1 MGDNFK
7 ADIDHYN
14 FIYQIKFRMQSVQI
28 IFLKDF
34 ICATFI
40 VCMFQYINY
49 SYLNL
54 FTERR
59 YLHAETYQEKLAIIQ
74 NNLVVYKQFN
84 YAGTLLSISY
94 FLNFLSRMIYNGFSK
109 KKIKMDIW
117 LLFDLLAGGVN
128 ILAFNIVGSSS
139 AESILNVQTK
149 RFYDY
154 YMIMVLIISWLR
166 FFSYF
171 LVVSKI
177 SKITL
182 TLFMMLRQT
191 VYFMLILSCYM
202 ILMTTVFATL
212 FRDATTADAS

>member
-1 MGDNFK
+1 
-7 ADIDHYN
+7 
-14 FIYQIKFRMQSVQI
+14 
-28 IFLKDF
+28 
-34 ICATFI
+34 
-40 VCMFQYINY
+40 
-49 SYLNL
+49 
-54 FTERR
+54 
-59 YLHAETYQEKLAIIQ
+59 
-74 NNLVVYKQFN
+74 VVYKQFN

-139 AESILNVQTK
+139 AESILDMQTK

-182 TLFMMLRQT
+182 TLFMMLR
-191 VYFMLILSCYM
+191 
-202 ILMTTVFATL
+202 
-212 FRDATTADAS
+212 